1 MENVV
6 NVVNRSVK
14 RLGYCKLK
22 KAQEDVMIGFMSGRD
37 VFPYFRLVL
46 AKLFLLRA
54 YHLFSMI

>member
-22 KAQEDVMIGFMSGRD
+22 KAQEDVVIGFMSGVGD
-37 VFPYFRLVL
+37 CDKHSLVL
-46 AKLFLLRA
+46 P
-54 YHLFSMI
+54 S